1 MRAGSRRRPWNSRT
15 VGHACSWALA
25 VGARRNGRGIGLG
38 GGRSDR
44 TMPVELGVGV
54 GGGGGRTGGLHQRGL
69 EHCWSKQVGN
79 IITTLVPLV
88 YPYIVCM
95 LF

>member
-1 MRAGSRRRPWNSRT
+1 MRAGSRRRPWNGRT
-15 VGHACSWALA
+15 VGHARSRALA

-38 GGRSDR
+38 GGRSDW
-44 TMPVELGVGV
+44 TMPVELSVGV
-54 GGGGGRTGGLHQRGL
+54 GGGSGRTGGLHQRGL
-69 EHCWSKQVGN
+69 EHCWSKQVH
-79 IITTLVPLV
+79 TLVPLV